1 MNKHRNNI
9 QNSVIHNPMIMNLLY
24 KEFSSRF
31 CVLDF
36 RCIKFEQIGFR
47 EKEMS
52 GLLLTIDQ
60 NTKEYIAFLDK
71 YDYPQLIANMLMY
84 CELSEN
90 LKDAC
95 MPFISNE
102 EFEHIKNEFAIV
114 QKHLCYQWQDRGLMF
129 KCSEL
134 FIDIVMYPLSQFHH
148 EIIKALDL
156 FLFIK
161 KARPEMELF
170 LQAESP
176 SLYTQFSQF
185 WVAEKL
191 DMLNPNL
198 RLVVI

>member
-1 MNKHRNNI
+1 MDEHQNNI
-9 QNSVIHNPMIMNLLY
+9 QNSVIRNQMIMRFLY

-31 CVLDF
+31 CALDF
-36 RCIKFEQIGFR
+36 RSIKCEQIGFR
-47 EKEMS
+47 AEETS

-60 NTKEYIAFLDK
+60 NTKEYMAFLDK

-95 MPFISNE
+95 MPFISNV

-114 QKHLCYQWQDRGLMF
+114 QERLCYQWQDNGLMF
-129 KCSEL
+129 QCSEF
-134 FIDIVMYPLSQFHH
+134 FIDIVMYPLSQFHN
-148 EIIKALDL
+148 EILKALDL
-156 FLFIK
+156 FLSIK
-161 KARPEMELF
+161 KAIPEGTLF

-176 SLYTQFSQF
+176 SFYTQFSQY
-185 WVAEKL
+185 WIAEKL

-198 RLVVI
+198 KLVVI